1 MYSEDLN
8 LSNNKENI
16 IIVDNNNLE
25 LDKQSNKIIL
35 LDFYANWCGPCK
47 IMSNKIDEYALKY
60 NNITFYKINIDNND
74 DIATNFKISLLPTV
88 IIFDVDDEKYSTKI
102 EGCDFDKI
110 DYTLQKLI
118 NKN

>member
-16 IIVDNNNLE
+16 VIVDNNNLE

-47 IMSNKIDEYALKY
+47 IMSNKIDELANKY
-60 NNITFYKINIDNND
+60 NNVTFYKINIDDND
-74 DIATNFKISLLPTV
+74 EIATNFKISLLPTIV
-88 IIFDVDDEKYSTKI
+88 IFDGNNQKYSTKI
-102 EGCDFDKI
+102 EGCDFDKMES
-110 DYTLQKLI
+110 TLEKLI
-118 NKN
+118 E